1 MSFLTPLYALAALAV
16 AVPILLHLVRR
27 EPKNRLEF
35 SSLLFLPESP
45 PRLTRNSRIEHWLLL
60 LLRSLVLLMI
70 AFAFARPYWN
80 QTVDTPSG
88 SAAGKRKC
96 IVIDKSASMRREGVW
111 KHAIQQARELIQSSL
126 PTDTIAIYSFDAQW
140 HPVLPLSQASGL
152 PVGKRSSSALAAID
166 SVSPTY
172 SQSNLGAALSAC
184 LDALRVDRADNDE
197 AAGPAE
203 IIVLSDLTTG
213 CDIQALAECQWPE
226 DVSLRLLRANPS
238 KPGNA
243 SLVLLD
249 PSDAAGEYRVR
260 VSNARDSVSESF
272 RIRWMDE
279 QSRGLA
285 DTAVECTV
293 PRGSHRIVKL
303 APPPKSTIGI
313 ELEGDD
319 CPFDNQRFVR
329 MDAPSNATIC
339 VIEDEEMAPEE
350 SLSYFLERI
359 PLDTPNRTVGIRRC
373 RPGSDWSTDHQ
384 QTPAWV
390 VLSHSAT
397 LSDAEQARLV
407 LQAGGHVTLVFDR
420 PASTPHPDGG
430 TLGSAF
436 QKLTSRC
443 AEVEIG
449 TISEAKVTEFDF
461 WQRLDFGHPI
471 LAPLANSQF
480 NDFSKVR
487 FWRHRQVEGLDV
499 AGWRVVAWFG
509 ENQPAWME
517 HTVGKGRVQIMT
529 AGWQPVESQLAL
541 SSKFVPLIAGIFAQ
555 AEPKSRSPKEW
566 IAGSE
571 RAPKPGIYSTEPDDA
586 TSPSVAA
593 NLDVRESLTEPLDP
607 SELARFGVRLE
618 TDQPSTHV
626 ASDRKRVLVAAEL
639 EARQSWWWWL
649 VTACLLAVGLESLV
663 CGGRPTIS
671 SLKLAPASNAAKE

>member
-1 MSFLTPLYALAALAV
+1 MNFLTPLYALAALAV
-16 AVPILLHLVRR
+16 AIPILLHLVRR
-27 EPKNRLEF
+27 QPKNRLEF

-60 LLRSLVLLMI
+60 MLRSLVLLMI
-70 AFAFARPYWN
+70 AFAFARPYLN
-80 QTVDTPSG
+80 QAASTSSG
-88 SAAGKRKC
+88 SAVGKRKC
-96 IVIDKSASMRREGVW
+96 IVIDQSASMRREGVW
-111 KHAIQQARELIQSSL
+111 QHAIEQAREVIQSSL
-126 PTDTIAIYSFDAQW
+126 PTDTIAIYGYDARW
-140 HPVLPLSQASGL
+140 HPILPLSQASGL
-152 PVGKRSSSALAAID
+152 PVSKRFSSALAAID

-172 SQSNLGAALSAC
+172 SQSNLGAALTAC
-184 LDALRVDRADNDE
+184 LDALQVDRADNDD

-213 CDIQALAECQWPE
+213 CDFQALAEYQWPE
-226 DVSLRLLRANPS
+226 DVSLRLLRANPK

-249 PSDAAGEYRVR
+249 PSDATGEYRVR

-272 RIRWMDE
+272 RIRWLDE
-279 QSRGLA
+279 QSRGIN
-285 DTAVECTV
+285 DTSVECTV

-319 CPFDNQRFVR
+319 CPFDNRRFVR
-329 MDAPSNATIC
+329 LDAPSTATVC
-339 VIEDEEMAPEE
+339 VVEDEGVAPEE
-350 SLSYFLERI
+350 SLAYFLERL
-359 PLDTPNRTVGIRRC
+359 PLDTPNRTAVIRRC
-373 RPGSDWSTDHQ
+373 RPGSDWWTDQ
-384 QTPAWV
+384 RQAPAWV
-390 VLSHSAT
+390 VLSHAAT
-397 LSDAEQARLV
+397 ISDADQARLV
-407 LQAGGHVTLVFDR
+407 LQAGGHVTLVFDS
-420 PASTPHPDGG
+420 PANTPHRDGG
-430 TLGSAF
+430 TLGDAF
-436 QKLTSRC
+436 PKLTNRC

-449 TISEAKVTEFDF
+449 AISEAKVREFDF

-487 FWRHRQVEGLDV
+487 FWRHRKFDGLDL

-517 HTVGKGRVQIMT
+517 RTVGSGHVQIMT

-555 AEPKSRSPKEW
+555 AEPESRSPEEW

-571 RAPKPGIYSTEPDDA
+571 RAPKPGIYSTEADDA
-586 TSPSVAA
+586 TSPRVAA

-618 TDQPSTHV
+618 TDQPPERV
-626 ASDRKRVLVAAEL
+626 ASERQRVLVAAEL

-649 VTACLLAVGLESLV
+649 VTACLLAVGLESLL
-663 CGGRPTIS
+663 CGSRPTIS